1 MIEED
6 DTFETVLLAFQK
18 GAFVARK
25 INRSECNRIITL
37 KTGECQRLSVARL
50 KERKLFRKYMK
61 NPPSACSS
69 LGLKSE
75 ENYVDY
81 RYTYSKK
88 QGMTA

>member
-1 MIEED
+1 
-6 DTFETVLLAFQK
+6 
-18 GAFVARK
+18 
-25 INRSECNRIITL
+25 
-37 KTGECQRLSVARL
+37 
-50 KERKLFRKYMK
+50 MK

-88 QGMTA
+88 QGMTALTDISKKNRFQAVRMYMKYDIIDEI

>member
-1 MIEED
+1 MS
-6 DTFETVLLAFQK
+6 K
-18 GAFVARK
+18 
-25 INRSECNRIITL
+25 
-37 KTGECQRLSVARL
+37 RLSVARL

>member
-1 MIEED
+1 MSKIECS
-6 DTFETVLLAFQK
+6 T
-18 GAFVARK
+18 
-25 INRSECNRIITL
+25 I
-37 KTGECQRLSVARL
+37 